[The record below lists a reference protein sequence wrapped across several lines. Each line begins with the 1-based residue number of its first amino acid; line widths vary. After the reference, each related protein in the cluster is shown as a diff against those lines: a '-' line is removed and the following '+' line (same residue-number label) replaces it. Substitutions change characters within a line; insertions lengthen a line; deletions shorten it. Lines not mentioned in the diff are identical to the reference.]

1 MVDPPRRLA
10 PDGDHQNG
18 GGIRGTAAKTR
29 AGPEGERSENVDPT
43 GVEVGAAVDL
53 APSPA
58 GPERVVGARFAPE
71 SDPVNEVATEKHGVA
86 SRTSRIVESIRE
98 GYRQRKGGS
107 PIDLIG
113 QRRRAIRSSERPRGG
128 G

>member
-1 MVDPPRRLA
+1 MKARA
-10 PDGDHQNG
+10 P
-18 GGIRGTAAKTR
+18 
-29 AGPEGERSENVDPT
+29 PEGERSESVDPK
-43 GVEVGAAVDL
+43 GVEVDAAVDL

-58 GPERVVGARFAPE
+58 GPERVVGAGVAPE
-71 SDPVNEVATEKHGVA
+71 SVPVNEVATEEHGVA
-86 SRTSRIVESIRE
+86 SRTSRIVERVRE

>member
-1 MVDPPRRLA
+1 MKARIRAPPVS
-10 PDGDHQNG
+10 
-18 GGIRGTAAKTR
+18 
-29 AGPEGERSENVDPT
+29 ERSESVDPK
-43 GVEVGAAVDL
+43 GVEIDAAVDL

-58 GPERVVGARFAPE
+58 GPERVGAGVALE
-71 SDPVNEVATEKHGVA
+71 SGLVNEVATEEQGVA

-113 QRRRAIRSSERPRGG
+113 Q
-128 G
+128 